1 MRHVR
6 TEGSVYEYEL
16 IERVV
21 ERVITEIDKRNACR
35 ELAQFSQFLTIG
47 ELAGLVGCKA
57 NQRAQMV
64 KWLDA
69 NHWRYAL
76 DSHGKPKVARAYH
89 DRKMGIAEGGTQPSY
104 AEGPNRQAFI

>member
-1 MRHVR
+1 MAGGAAH
-6 TEGSVYEYEL
+6 E
-16 IERVV
+16 
-21 ERVITEIDKRNACR
+21 DA
-35 ELAQFSQFLTIG
+35 AAASQYLTMG
-47 ELAGLVGCKA
+47 ELAGLVGCTA

-69 NHWRYAL
+69 RHWRYVL